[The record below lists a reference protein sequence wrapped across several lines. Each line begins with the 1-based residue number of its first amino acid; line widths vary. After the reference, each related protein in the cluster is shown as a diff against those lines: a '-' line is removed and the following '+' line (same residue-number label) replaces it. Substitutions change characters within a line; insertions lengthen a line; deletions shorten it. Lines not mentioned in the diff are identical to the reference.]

1 MKQPIVEIRTSP
13 HIHSSPTVAQIMRNV
28 IYALVPLAVFA
39 VYQFGISALAL
50 IITVILSTLLTES
63 LFAWLSGRDNTIND
77 SSAAITGLLLAL
89 TLPPGFPLWMGAV
102 AGFIAI
108 ALGKTLFGGIGF
120 NVFNPA
126 LIGRAFVQA
135 AFPVA
140 ITTWTPA
147 FAPGRFTEFI
157 PSTLT
162 LPLMRPNDLTPWIEQ
177 VNSNLANKMDAFT
190 GATPLAAW
198 KFDGVTTDTMDL
210 LTGMVTGSTGESAAL
225 LIVVCG
231 MYLVIRKMMDW
242 RIPASVLA
250 GAFITALILFLIDS
264 EQYPDPLFVLLSGG
278 LMLGAVFMA
287 SDMVGTPVTPLGV
300 LLYGLLIGFFTVIIR
315 SFGGLPEG
323 VMYAILLGNALTPL
337 IESFTQPRVYGEK
350 RMDKKIVVE
359 KTIVGESVGEKTAEE
374 NAS

>member
-1 MKQPIVEIRTSP
+1 MKPIVEIRTSP
-13 HIHSSPTVAQIMRNV
+13 HIHNSPTVPQIMRNV
-28 IYALVPLAVFA
+28 IYALLPLAAFA
-39 VYQFGISALAL
+39 VYQYGISALVL
-50 IITVILSTLLTES
+50 IITVVLSTLLTES
-63 LFAWLSGRDNTIND
+63 LFNWLAGRDNTIKD

-126 LIGRAFVQA
+126 LVGRAFVQA
-135 AFPVA
+135 AFPVS

-162 LPLMRPNDLTPWIEQ
+162 IPLMQVEDLTPWIKKIN
-177 VNSNLANKMDAFT
+177 NSLSDQIDTFT

-198 KFDGVTTDTMDL
+198 KFDGITTDSMDL
-210 LTGMVTGSTGESAAL
+210 LTGMVTGSAGESAAL
-225 LIVVCG
+225 LIIICG
-231 MYLVIRKMMDW
+231 LYLVIRKMMDW
-242 RIPASVLA
+242 RIPVAVIS
-250 GAFITALILFLIDS
+250 GAFITAGILFLFDS
-264 EQYPDPLFVLLSGG
+264 EHYPDPLFVILSGG

-287 SDMVGTPVTPLGV
+287 SDMVGTPVTPMGV
-300 LLYGLLIGFFTVIIR
+300 VLYGLLIGFFTVIIR
-315 SFGGLPEG
+315 TFGGLPEG

-337 IESFTQPRVYGEK
+337 IESITQPRIYGQ
-350 RMDKKIVVE
+350 RPTDKKTVNTE
-359 KTIVGESVGEKTAEE
+359 TAKEST
-374 NAS
+374 S

>member
-1 MKQPIVEIRTSP
+1 MGQPIVEIRTSP
-13 HIHSSPTVAQIMRNV
+13 HIHSSPTVAQIMHNV
-28 IYALVPLAVFA
+28 IYALIPLAAFA
-39 VYQFGISALAL
+39 VYQFGISALVL
-50 IITVILSTLLTES
+50 IITVLVSTLLTEMM
-63 LFAWLSGRDNTIND
+63 FARLAGRPSTLVD

-120 NVFNPA
+120 NLFNPA

-140 ITTWTPA
+140 ITTWSPA
-147 FAPGRFTEFI
+147 FAPGRFVEFI
-157 PSTLT
+157 PSTFT
-162 LPLMRPNDLTPWIEQ
+162 LPLMRPDDLSLWIEKI
-177 VNSNLANKMDAFT
+177 NWLRGLNANPGETVDAFS

-198 KFDGVTTDTMDL
+198 KFDGITTNSMDL
-210 LTGMVTGSTGESAAL
+210 LTGMVTGSSGESSAL
-225 LIVVCG
+225 LILLCG
-231 MYLVIRKMMDW
+231 SFLVMRRMMDW

-250 GAFITALILFLIDS
+250 GAFITALMLYMFDS
-264 EQYPDPLFVLLSGG
+264 ESNPDPLFVLFSGG

-300 LLYGLLIGFFTVIIR
+300 LIYGLLIGFFTVIIR
-315 SFGGLPEG
+315 TFGGLPEG

-337 IESFTQPRVYGEK
+337 IEYVTQPRVYGS
-350 RMDKKIVVE
+350 KKQ
-359 KTIVGESVGEKTAEE
+359 TGA
-374 NAS
+374 AR

>member
-1 MKQPIVEIRTSP
+1 MNQPVVEIRTSP
-13 HIHSSPTVAQIMRNV
+13 HIHNSPTVAQIMRNV
-28 IYALVPLAVFA
+28 IYALLPLAAFA

-50 IITVILSTLLTES
+50 IITVLLATLLSES
-63 LFAWLSGRDNTIND
+63 MFAKLSGRDNTILD

-102 AGFIAI
+102 AGFMAI

-120 NVFNPA
+120 NLFNPA

-147 FAPGRFTEFI
+147 FAPGRFIEFI

-162 LPLMRPNDLTPWIEQ
+162 LPLMRPADLSPWIEKI
-177 VNSNLANKMDAFT
+177 NGSLAEGVDAFT

-198 KFDGVTTDTMDL
+198 KFDGVATDSMDL
-210 LTGMVTGSTGESAAL
+210 LTGMVTGSAGESSAL
-225 LIVVCG
+225 LILLCG
-231 MYLVIRKMMDW
+231 GYLVFRKMMDW
-242 RIPASVLA
+242 RIPAAVLA
-250 GAFITALILFLIDS
+250 GAFITALFLFLLDS
-264 EQYPDPLFVLLSGG
+264 ESYPDPLFVLLSGG
-278 LMLGAVFMA
+278 LMLGAIFMA

-300 LLYGLLIGFFTVIIR
+300 LVYGLLVGFFTVIIR
-315 SFGGLPEG
+315 TFGGLPEG

-337 IESFTQPRVYGEK
+337 IESVTQPRVYGN
-350 RMDKKIVVE
+350 KKQ
-359 KTIVGESVGEKTAEE
+359 TGA
-374 NAS
+374 AQ